1 MQYMFSS
8 ETFTLKGNVTNE
20 TMIDVTELEAQAAPS
35 WYMNREAL
43 PRMMKMI
50 LDGPHEKVNW
60 LKQSQVETMRAY
72 RDFFTHV
79 AKNLKELTS

>member
-1 MQYMFSS
+1 MQYTFNN
-8 ETFTLKGNVTNE
+8 ETFTLKSNVTNE
-20 TMIDVTELEAQAAPS
+20 TMIEITELEAQAVPS

-50 LDGPHEKVNW
+50 LDGPHDKVNW
-60 LKQSQVETMRAY
+60 LKQTQIETMRAY

-79 AKNLKELTS
+79 VKNLSVLTS